1 MDDRDYVVAK
11 CHLNGKFFRKML
23 WVSKN
28 MPNFA
33 LE

>member
-1 MDDRDYVVAK
+1 MSGRDYMVAK

-33 LE
+33 LK

>member
-1 MDDRDYVVAK
+1 MDDRDYAVAK

-33 LE
+33 LK